1 MNKYFLLGLI
11 FMLVFSRCTEHDDIR
26 QTINNS
32 SSFRIQAAHFS
43 VSGANASLPEEDQ
56 IRELDAYLFDEGKLI
71 KKYEDLARQDEN
83 LYSIEVPDNKGT
95 LYFLG
100 NSDAITDPSDI
111 LSGMAEED
119 FLQLTTLPSA
129 SSASHFL
136 SGKLDLN
143 GTSTSRQVSLR
154 HGVARLDLSLQDAET
169 TVKSITVKQVAKT
182 GYLFGQDPVKTA
194 PHTEFED
201 VNLSFEPQLSASQS
215 GLLYLHEQQ
224 NDQLAVS
231 IVITHGGK
239 ESLLK
244 AQLPA
249 TIKRNAVYTIRI
261 YGNNAVIEAEI
272 KIDEW
277 NDGEDQELYP
287 DLSSRV
293 LVNPERSVF
302 PEGVVLAGS
311 QDAIQVPYAASRMTL
326 VLDAPSA
333 VDLLVKDPS
342 MGLSVEAVPDT
353 INKFIVTTS
362 LNPIGHAEK
371 QTALWIRYK
380 MLEQS
385 YEDKINITLQPNDI
399 QMEGSLSFDTQRICD
414 YAKYLDG
421 ELAQFTLTGGKQ
433 IQTEGAWLKAEVNEQ
448 HPEQVRLLA
457 GWKPNDPEADGRVQ
471 EGKLK
476 ILSADGDVLEEYTIR
491 RRNYGLPVV
500 NVDGTWWCKYN
511 MRGNVKNFDDQI
523 SIQDDPAKDVSLYDY
538 LTTCSDEEWLAI
550 WGDSYQG
557 DNPNGLKLRHNGT
570 SFYYEGFN
578 QNNAVFIGNLPVTEM
593 APDGYQLPGDEE
605 FTKFKMDHAT
615 SSTDINFGNG
625 ATNGYWTQA
634 RKRINIKNYE
644 RANLEINGISYGPVH
659 HHSVKIES
667 ANSTELILFGPGAQ
681 TYGDGSDMFK
691 SLYIIWASHFND
703 GFTWLMEG
711 YATSTGR
718 GNWFKTATY
727 PARCTRVI
735 RCVKTPVE
743 YIYN

>member
-56 IRELDAYLFDEGKLI
+56 ISELDAYLFDEGKLI

-119 FLQLTTLPSA
+119 FLQLITLPSA

-231 IVITHGGK
+231 IVITRGGK

-302 PEGVVLAGS
+302 PKGVVLAGS

-333 VDLLVKDPS
+333 VDLQVKDLS

-371 QTALWIRYK
+371 QTALWVRYK

-523 SIQDDPAKDVSLYDY
+523 SIQEDPAKDISLFDY
-538 LTTCSDEEWLAI
+538 LSTCTDEEWLAV
-550 WGDSYQG
+550 WGDVYQG
-557 DNPNGLKLRHNGT
+557 NNPNGLPLRHNGT
-570 SFYYEGFN
+570 SFYYEGFDQDN
-578 QNNAVFIGNLPVTEM
+578 TVQIGDLPVTEM
-593 APDGYQLPGDEE
+593 APDGYQLPGEAE
-605 FTKFKMDHAT
+605 FSQFKMDHAT
-615 SSTDINFGNG
+615 SSTNINFGHG

-634 RKRINIKNYE
+634 RKRLNIKNHE
-644 RANLEINGISYGPVH
+644 RTNLMFGDVSYGPVH
-659 HHSVKIES
+659 HHSIKIETE
-667 ANSTELILFGPGAQ
+667 NSTELILFGPGAQ
-681 TYGDGSDMFK
+681 NNTQGSSMF
-691 SLYIIWASHFND
+691 SPLSIIFAGHFED
-703 GFTWLMEG
+703 GFTWTMEG
-711 YATSTGR
+711 YSTASGK
-718 GNWFKTATY
+718 GNWFKTNTFY
-727 PARCTRVI
+727 PRYTRVI
-735 RCVKTPVE
+735 RCIKSPVE

>member
-11 FMLVFSRCTEHDDIR
+11 FMLVFSGCTEHDDIR
-26 QTINNS
+26 QTMGNS
-32 SSFRIQAAHFS
+32 NTFRIQAAHFS
-43 VSGANASLPEEDQ
+43 VSGANTSLPDENQ

-71 KKYEDLARQDEN
+71 KKYEDLARQDVNE
-83 LYSIEVPDNKGT
+83 YSIEVPGNKGT

-100 NSDAITDPSDI
+100 NSDAITDPSFI
-111 LSGMAEED
+111 QSGMNEED
-119 FLQLTTLPSA
+119 FLQLTTLPSV
-129 SSASHFL
+129 SSASDFL
-136 SGKLDLN
+136 SGRLDLS
-143 GTSTSRQVSLR
+143 GTSTSQQVSLR
-154 HGVARLDLSLQDAET
+154 HGVARIDLALQDAET
-169 TVKSITVKQVAKT
+169 TVKSISIKHVAQM
-182 GYLFGQDPVKTA
+182 GYLFGQDPIKTA
-194 PHTEFED
+194 AGTEFED
-201 VNLSFEPQLSASQS
+201 INLQFEPQLDASKS
-215 GLLYLHEQQ
+215 GLLYLHEQA

-231 IVITHGGK
+231 IIVSRDGK
-239 ESLLK
+239 ESVLK
-244 AQLPA
+244 AQLPEA
-249 TIKRNAVYTIRI
+249 VKRNAVYTIRI
-261 YGNNAVIEAEI
+261 FGNNAAIEAEI

-287 DLSSRV
+287 DLSSRI
-293 LVNPERSVF
+293 LVNPDLSTF
-302 PEGVVLAGS
+302 SEGVILAES
-311 QDAIQVPYAASRMTL
+311 LDAIQVPYQASRMTL
-326 VLDAPSA
+326 VLNAPSE
-333 VDLLVKDPS
+333 VDLQLKDPNL
-342 MGLSVEAVPDT
+342 GITVEAVPDT
-353 INKFIVTTS
+353 INKFIITTC
-362 LNPIGHAEK
+362 LNPIGHTEK
-371 QTALWIRYK
+371 STALGIKYK
-380 MLEQS
+380 ILEQS
-385 YEDKINITLQPNDI
+385 YEDKIDLTLQKNDI
-399 QMEGSLSFDTQRICD
+399 EMEGSLAFDLHRLCD
-414 YAKYLDG
+414 YGKYLDG
-421 ELAQFTLTGGKQ
+421 ELARFTLTGGKQ
-433 IQTEGAWLKAEVNEQ
+433 IQTEGIWLKTVTDDSQ
-448 HPEQVRLLA
+448 PEQVRLLA

-476 ILSADGDVLEEYTIR
+476 ILSESGETLEEYTIR

-511 MRGNVKNFDDQI
+511 LQGNVKRFEDQI

-605 FTKFKMDHAT
+605 FTKFKMDHVT

-681 TYGDGSDMFK
+681 TYGDGSDMFE

>member
-56 IRELDAYLFDEGKLI
+56 ISELDAYLFDEGKLI

-231 IVITHGGK
+231 IVITRGGK

-302 PEGVVLAGS
+302 PKGVVLAGS

-333 VDLLVKDPS
+333 VDLQVKDLS

-371 QTALWIRYK
+371 QTALWVRYK

-399 QMEGSLSFDTQRICD
+399 QMGGSLSFDTQRICD

-523 SIQDDPAKDVSLYDY
+523 SIQEDPAKDVSLFDY
-538 LTTCSDEEWLAI
+538 LSTCTDEEWLAV
-550 WGDSYQG
+550 WGDVYQG
-557 DNPNGLKLRHNGT
+557 NNPNGLPLRHNGT
-570 SFYYEGFN
+570 SFYYEGFDP
-578 QNNAVFIGNLPVTEM
+578 NNTVQIGDLPVTEM
-593 APDGYQLPGDEE
+593 APDGYQLPGEAE
-605 FTKFKMDHAT
+605 FSQFKMDHAT
-615 SSTDINFGNG
+615 SSTNINFGHG

-634 RKRINIKNYE
+634 RKRLNIKNHE
-644 RANLEINGISYGPVH
+644 RTNLMFGGVSYGPVH
-659 HHSVKIES
+659 HHSIKIET

-681 TYGDGSDMFK
+681 NNNQGSSMF
-691 SLYIIWASHFND
+691 SPLSIIFAGHFEG
-703 GFTWLMEG
+703 GFTWTMEG
-711 YATSTGR
+711 YSTASGK
-718 GNWFKTATY
+718 GNWFKTNTFY
-727 PARCTRVI
+727 PRYTRVI
-735 RCVKTPVE
+735 RCIKSPVE

>member
-1 MNKYFLLGLI
+1 M
-11 FMLVFSRCTEHDDIR
+11 
-26 QTINNS
+26 
-32 SSFRIQAAHFS
+32 
-43 VSGANASLPEEDQ
+43 
-56 IRELDAYLFDEGKLI
+56 
-71 KKYEDLARQDEN
+71 
-83 LYSIEVPDNKGT
+83 
-95 LYFLG
+95 
-100 NSDAITDPSDI
+100 
-111 LSGMAEED
+111 
-119 FLQLTTLPSA
+119 
-129 SSASHFL
+129 
-136 SGKLDLN
+136 
-143 GTSTSRQVSLR
+143 
-154 HGVARLDLSLQDAET
+154 
-169 TVKSITVKQVAKT
+169 
-182 GYLFGQDPVKTA
+182 KTA
-194 PHTEFED
+194 PQTEFED
-201 VNLSFEPQLSASQS
+201 VNLSFEPQLSTSQS

-333 VDLLVKDPS
+333 VDLLVKDLS

-371 QTALWIRYK
+371 QTALWVRYK

-476 ILSADGDVLEEYTIR
+476 ILSADGDMLEEYTIR

-523 SIQDDPAKDVSLYDY
+523 SIQEDPAKDVSLFDY
-538 LTTCSDEEWLAI
+538 LSTCTDEEWLAV
-550 WGDSYQG
+550 WGDVYQG
-557 DNPNGLKLRHNGT
+557 NNPNGLPLRHNGT
-570 SFYYEGFN
+570 SFYYEGFDP
-578 QNNAVFIGNLPVTEM
+578 NNTVQIGDLPVTEM
-593 APDGYQLPGDEE
+593 APDGYQLPGEAE
-605 FTKFKMDHAT
+605 FSQFKMDHAT
-615 SSTDINFGNG
+615 SSTNINFGHG
-625 ATNGYWTQA
+625 ATNGYWTQT
-634 RKRINIKNYE
+634 RKRLNIKNHE
-644 RANLEINGISYGPVH
+644 RTDLMIGDVSYGPVH
-659 HHSVKIES
+659 HHSIKIET

-681 TYGDGSDMFK
+681 NNNQGSNMF
-691 SLYIIWASHFND
+691 SPLSIIFAGHFEG
-703 GFTWLMEG
+703 GFTWTMEG
-711 YATSTGR
+711 YSTASGK
-718 GNWFKTATY
+718 GNWFKTNTFY
-727 PARCTRVI
+727 PRYTRVI
-735 RCVKTPVE
+735 RCIKSPVE

>member
-231 IVITHGGK
+231 IVITRGGK

-333 VDLLVKDPS
+333 VDLQVKDPS

-371 QTALWIRYK
+371 QTALWVRYK

-491 RRNYGLPVV
+491 
-500 NVDGTWWCKYN
+500 
-511 MRGNVKNFDDQI
+511 
-523 SIQDDPAKDVSLYDY
+523 
-538 LTTCSDEEWLAI
+538 
-550 WGDSYQG
+550 
-557 DNPNGLKLRHNGT
+557 
-570 SFYYEGFN
+570 
-578 QNNAVFIGNLPVTEM
+578 
-593 APDGYQLPGDEE
+593 
-605 FTKFKMDHAT
+605 
-615 SSTDINFGNG
+615 
-625 ATNGYWTQA
+625 
-634 RKRINIKNYE
+634 
-644 RANLEINGISYGPVH
+644 
-659 HHSVKIES
+659 
-667 ANSTELILFGPGAQ
+667 
-681 TYGDGSDMFK
+681 
-691 SLYIIWASHFND
+691 
-703 GFTWLMEG
+703 
-711 YATSTGR
+711 
-718 GNWFKTATY
+718 
-727 PARCTRVI
+727 
-735 RCVKTPVE
+735 
-743 YIYN
+743 

>member
-1 MNKYFLLGLI
+1 MNKYFLLGFI

-26 QTINNS
+26 QTINDAR
-32 SSFRIQAAHFS
+32 SFRIQAAHFS

-83 LYSIEVPDNKGT
+83 SYSIEVPDNKGT

-100 NSDAITDPSDI
+100 NSDAITNPSDI

-119 FLQLTTLPSA
+119 FLQLTTLPST
-129 SSASHFL
+129 SSASLFL
-136 SGKLDLN
+136 SGKLDLT
-143 GTSTSRQVSLR
+143 GSSTSRQVTLR
-154 HGVARLDLSLQDAET
+154 HGVARLDLSLPDAET
-169 TVKSITVKQVAKT
+169 TVKSISVKQVAKT

-194 PHTEFED
+194 PDTEFED

-231 IVITHGGK
+231 IVITRGGK

-261 YGNNAVIEAEI
+261 NGNNAAIEAEI
-272 KIDEW
+272 IIDEW

-371 QTALWIRYK
+371 QTALWVRYK

-385 YEDKINITLQPNDI
+385 YEDKISITLQPNDI
-399 QMEGSLSFDTQRICD
+399 QMEGSLSFDIHRLCD
-414 YAKYLDG
+414 YARYLDG

-433 IQTEGAWLKAEVNEQ
+433 IQTEGIWLKAEVNEQ
-448 HPEQVRLLA
+448 QPEQVRLLA

-476 ILSADGDVLEEYTIR
+476 ILSADGEVLEEYTIR

-511 MRGNVKNFDDQI
+511 MRGNVKSFDDQI
-523 SIQDDPAKDVSLYDY
+523 SIQEDPAKDVSLFDY
-538 LTTCSDEEWLAI
+538 LSTCTDEEWLAV
-550 WGDSYQG
+550 WGDVYQG
-557 DNPNGLKLRHNGT
+557 NNPNGLPLRHNGT
-570 SFYYEGFN
+570 SFYYEGFDP
-578 QNNAVFIGNLPVTEM
+578 NNTVQIGDLPVTEM
-593 APDGYQLPGDEE
+593 APEGYQLPGEAE
-605 FTKFKMDHAT
+605 FSQFKMDHAT
-615 SSTDINFGNG
+615 SSTNINFGHG

-634 RKRINIKNYE
+634 KKRLNIKNYE
-644 RANLEINGISYGPVH
+644 RASLMIGGVSYGPVH
-659 HHSVKIES
+659 HHSIKIETT
-667 ANSTELILFGPGAQ
+667 NSTELILFGPGAQ
-681 TYGDGSDMFK
+681 NNNQGSNMF
-691 SLYIIWASHFND
+691 SPLSIIFAGHFEG
-703 GFTWLMEG
+703 GFTWTMEG
-711 YATSTGR
+711 YSTASGK
-718 GNWFKTATY
+718 GNWFKTNTFY
-727 PARCTRVI
+727 PRYTRVI
-735 RCVKTPVE
+735 RCIKSPVE